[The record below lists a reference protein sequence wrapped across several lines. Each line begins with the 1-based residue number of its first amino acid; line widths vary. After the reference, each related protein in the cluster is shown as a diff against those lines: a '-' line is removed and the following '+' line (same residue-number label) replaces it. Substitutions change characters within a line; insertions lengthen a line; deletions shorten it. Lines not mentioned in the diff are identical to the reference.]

1 MEEHAKAYAEVRER
15 LCGLVSS
22 LEAGAENTMTPGC
35 PEWRVRDVLAHV
47 AGSAAELAGGRF
59 PTGGVEE
66 WIADQVKSR
75 SDKSIDDLVAEWT
88 DAAPGFESLL
98 TTMPGIMS
106 GALTGDA
113 VTHEQDI
120 RAAIGKPGAR
130 DGAALGLVLDYYA
143 EQLGTRISG
152 AGHGALRIRRGS
164 GEVVVGEGDPAAT
177 VTTDDFE
184 LLRALTGRR
193 TNDQIAAYE
202 WEGDASPYLEIFSNY
217 GMPEAPIT
225 E

>member
-22 LEAGAENTMTPGC
+22 LEAGAEDTVTPGC

-47 AGSAAELAGGRF
+47 SGSAAELAGGRF
-59 PTGGVEE
+59 PSGSVEE

-75 SDKSIDDLVAEWT
+75 SDKSIADLVAEWT
-88 DAAPGFESLL
+88 DAATGFESLL
-98 TTMPGIMS
+98 TTMPGVMS
-106 GALTGDA
+106 GALAGDA

-120 RAAIGKPGAR
+120 RGAIGKPGAR
-130 DGAALGLVLDYYA
+130 GGAASEVVLDYYT
-143 EQLGTRISG
+143 EQLGTRITG
-152 AGHGALRIRRGS
+152 AGIGALRIRHSR
-164 GEVVVGEGDPAAT
+164 GEVTVGEGDPAVT

-184 LLRALTGRR
+184 LLRSLTGRR
-193 TNDQIAAYE
+193 TTDQIAAYK
-202 WEGDASPYLEIFSNY
+202 WEGDASPYLSIFSNY
-217 GMPEAPIT
+217 GMPDTPII

>member
-22 LEAGAENTMTPGC
+22 LDAGAENAMTPGC

-59 PTGGVEE
+59 PSGGVEE

-75 SDKSIDDLVAEWT
+75 SDKSIGDLVAEWT

-98 TTMPGIMS
+98 TTMPGVMS

-130 DGAALGLVLDYYA
+130 EGAALELVLDYYA
-143 EQLGTRISG
+143 EQLGTRIAG
-152 AGHGALRIRRGS
+152 AGLGALRICHSR
-164 GEVVVGEGDPAAT
+164 GEVAVGEGDPAVT

-193 TNDQIAAYE
+193 TTDQIAAYK

-217 GMPEAPIT
+217 GMPDAPII